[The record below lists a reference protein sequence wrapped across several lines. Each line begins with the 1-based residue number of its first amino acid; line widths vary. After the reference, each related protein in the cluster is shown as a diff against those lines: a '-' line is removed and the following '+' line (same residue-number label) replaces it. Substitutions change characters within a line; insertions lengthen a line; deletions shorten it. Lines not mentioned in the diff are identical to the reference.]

1 MNEYEFNRELEVQS
15 RHSLNQVSRSL
26 LWQVKQKVYESQI
39 LPVLQLIE
47 WGLERKEILGLSPQD
62 LSALRESVLNLIQ
75 SPPKAVMKLLMY
87 GHPAA
92 SNGDLQIDESSLEGL
107 TPLEA
112 SDLLINQLFDILKT
126 DRPDE
131 TD

>member
-1 MNEYEFNRELEVQS
+1 MNEIEMYQEVSRENQ
-15 RHSLNQVSRSL
+15 HPLNQLSKNL
-26 LWQVKQKVYESQI
+26 LWQVKQTVYCQI
-39 LPVLQLIE
+39 LHVLQLIE
-47 WGLERKEILGLSPQD
+47 WGLERKEIWGVSPQD

-75 SPPKAVMKLLMY
+75 SPPKAVMKLLIY

-92 SNGDLQIDESSLEGL
+92 NDGEIQIDETNLEGL

-112 SDLLINQLFDILKT
+112 SNVMISQLFDILLT
-126 DRPDE
+126 DRSDE

>member
-1 MNEYEFNRELEVQS
+1 MNEAERYRELEVQN
-15 RHSLNQVSRSL
+15 RHPLNQVSKNL
-26 LWQVKQKVYESQI
+26 LWQVKEKVYGQT
-39 LPVLQLIE
+39 LHVLQLID
-47 WGLERKEILGLSPQD
+47 WGLQRKEILGLSPQD
-62 LSALRESVLNLIQ
+62 LSALRESVLNLQ
-75 SPPKAVMKLLMY
+75 DSPPKAVMKLLIY

-92 SNGDLQIDESSLEGL
+92 NDGEIQIDESNLEGL

-112 SDLLINQLFDILKT
+112 SDVMINQLFDIVKT